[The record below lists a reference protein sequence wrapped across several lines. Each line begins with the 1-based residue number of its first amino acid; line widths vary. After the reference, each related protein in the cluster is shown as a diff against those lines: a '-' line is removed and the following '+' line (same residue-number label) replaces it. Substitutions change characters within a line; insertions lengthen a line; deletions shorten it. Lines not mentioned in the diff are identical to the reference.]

1 MLIIQNQIMKKA
13 FVLSVILKEC
23 RAGPDRYM
31 SMSMSSKGAS
41 FYSTSSCTNLTMIKA
56 YRKHNRFSF
65 SDGKAQL
72 VFTGSR
78 DGLLLVYG

>member
-23 RAGPDRYM
+23 RAGPDRY
-31 SMSMSSKGAS
+31 MSMSSKGAS

-78 DGLLLVYG
+78 DGWLLVYG